1 MKKLLF
7 LFTILLLISC
17 SNTIEADAKKYCELI
32 QKLAEMEQKMTILPW
47 DDLSLNNEEL
57 LFRSYKR
64 GSFEFKD
71 YETNESILISTD
83 SLSNY
88 EFIHHPSFITT
99 VANNFE
105 FKEEYE
111 DLSGLIEEEIVNWSL
126 IEFERIKLRE
136 KYTINGG
143 YSEGFFELTHH
154 CFLPHHY

>member
-17 SNTIEADAKKYCELI
+17 SNTIEADAKKYCELA
-32 QKLAEMEQKMTILPW
+32 QKLAEMEQKMMLSPW
-47 DDLSLNNEEL
+47 DDLSLANEEL
-57 LFRSYKR
+57 LFRSYR
-64 GSFEFKD
+64 VGSFELKD
-71 YETNESILISTD
+71 FETNESILISTD
-83 SLSNY
+83 SLSNF

-126 IEFERIKLRE
+126 MEFERIKFRE
-136 KYTINGG
+136 KYTINGV
-143 YSEGFFELTHH
+143 YSEDFFELTHH
-154 CFLPHHY
+154 CF